1 MKENLNLSQTQ
12 NLLKISYITLRR
24 WDEDGTLKAN
34 RTPTNRRYYTR
45 SQINDF
51 LNKKTSSNDNVIL
64 KVSLKKETY
73 LKLKKKTFLK
83 KTSMSEYVSKLV
95 ENDMDNIV
103 VSEDFDFQKD
113 DLAKQLKSFHNT
125 LKDLKQLPKRM
136 SNIENIL
143 IEHLEE
149 SNQNNTDSFSD
160 LDINLEDLDIEKESE
175 EESEE
180 ERKERYRKI
189 REAAI
194 AELEKNDTCYEE
206 ETYPSKKKISKSALE
221 EFKEELRNA

>member
-1 MKENLNLSQTQ
+1 MKDIIQVNQVLE
-12 NLLKISYITLRR
+12 LLKIKYDTLRS
-24 WDEDGTLKAN
+24 WDKKGILKAY

-51 LNKKTSSNDNVIL
+51 LNKKTASNDNVIL

-103 VSEDFDFQKD
+103 FSEDLDFQKD
-113 DLAKQLKSFHNT
+113 DFAKQLKSFHNT

-143 IEHLEE
+143 IEHLE
-149 SNQNNTDSFSD
+149 DSKKDTNDYFSD

-194 AELEKNDTCYEE
+194 AKLEKNDTCYEE
-206 ETYPSKKKISKSALE
+206 ETYPSKKKISESALE
-221 EFKEELRNA
+221 KFKEKLRNA

>member
-1 MKENLNLSQTQ
+1 MKEKINLTQTQ
-12 NLLKISYITLRR
+12 KLLNVSYITLRR
-24 WDEDGTLKAN
+24 WDENGTLKAY

-45 SQINDF
+45 AQINDF
-51 LNKKTSSNDNVIL
+51 LNKKTASNDNVIL

-103 VSEDFDFQKD
+103 FSEDLDFQKD
-113 DLAKQLKSFHNT
+113 DFAKQLKSFHNT

-143 IEHLEE
+143 IEHLE
-149 SNQNNTDSFSD
+149 DSKKDTNDS
-160 LDINLEDLDIEKESE
+160 LEDLDIDLEDLSE
-175 EESEE
+175 EEDPILKKK
-180 ERKERYRKI
+180 RDLDAKVK
-189 REAAI
+189 AAI
-194 AELEKNDTCYEE
+194 ED
-206 ETYPSKKKISKSALE
+206 I
-221 EFKEELRNA
+221 RNA